1 MTPYRLAFAVIVA
14 SLLAGCGASTPL
26 RYHALAPG
34 AAAPGPTGGAALL
47 VEVLPVSVPE
57 RLNRD
62 EVVLTTPG
70 GQPDLRAGDR
80 WAAPLADEMR
90 QMVGDALWRRLRAAD
105 VYGAPPLPGS
115 AGLPQY
121 RLALRIERLD
131 ATPGGQALAEASWTL
146 RRLPQGA
153 QAFCRSGAAETVAG
167 TDTAAAVTAL
177 GHAAARVAAAVAVS
191 LDRLNAGAADP
202 CGE

>member
-1 MTPYRLAFAVIVA
+1 MTPHRLAFSVLLSAMVA
-14 SLLAGCGASTPL
+14 ACGASTPL

-34 AAAPGPTGGAALL
+34 GAAPGPSGGAALL
-47 VEVLPVSVPE
+47 VEVLPVTVPE

-62 EVVLTTPG
+62 EVVVNTPG
-70 GQPDLRAGDR
+70 GQPELRGNDR

-90 QMVGDALWRRLRAAD
+90 QMVDDALWRRLRAAD

-121 RLALRIERLD
+121 RLALRVERLD
-131 ATPGGQALAEASWTL
+131 ATPGGQAVAEASWTL

-153 QAFCRSGAAETVAG
+153 QAFCRSAAAERVAG
-167 TDTAAAVTAL
+167 ADTAAAVAAL
-177 GHAAARVAAAVAVS
+177 GQAASRLAAAVAVS
-191 LDRLNAGAADP
+191 VERLNSGADDP
-202 CGE
+202 CGP